1 MRQIGLRKSVDYE
14 SMNGFHVSRIGL
26 VLCAA
31 VVLFAGVV
39 LSWLKDC
46 LRIKSGKDWRFLYKL
61 VSWSWRLKQNLRDY
75 IKVWQVK
82 GPNKSINDTNSKLG
96 YNNLVAAM
104 GNIGTCCGFRDYKAG
119 NVAKDSWDTLLSSS
133 DWQISQAWTLF
144 LILIY
149 LWFLW

>member
-61 VSWSWRLKQNLRDY
+61 VC
-75 IKVWQVK
+75 IF
-82 GPNKSINDTNSKLG
+82 PNGGI
-96 YNNLVAAM
+96 
-104 GNIGTCCGFRDYKAG
+104 
-119 NVAKDSWDTLLSSS
+119 
-133 DWQISQAWTLF
+133 
-144 LILIY
+144 LILEIKTKSQRLY
-149 LWFLW
+149 QGLAG